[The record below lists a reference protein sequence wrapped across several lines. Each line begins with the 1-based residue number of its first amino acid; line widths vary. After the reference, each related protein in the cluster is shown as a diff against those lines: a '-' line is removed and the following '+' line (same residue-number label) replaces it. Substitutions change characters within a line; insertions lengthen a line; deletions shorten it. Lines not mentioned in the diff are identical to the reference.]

1 MIKFALSI
9 LFNDM
14 LFRPIYLIPLLTFPS
29 PPADEGQHLVSMV
42 SFYLEVIVAD
52 GLKPALPMH
61 TIFQKKISVEQLA
74 ILNNKMK

>member
-1 MIKFALSI
+1 MIEFAFLI

-14 LFRPIYLIPLLTFPS
+14 LFCPIYPIPLLIFPS

-42 SFYLEVIVAD
+42 SFYLEVIVTD

-61 TIFQKKISVEQLA
+61 TIFQ
-74 ILNNKMK
+74 N